1 MHNLKQ
7 KRMKTKFHPRFLLV
21 AFLGIAMTFSA
32 CKDEDE
38 NDSTM
43 VSKTIAD
50 VVVSDNRFTIH
61 EKALIKTDL
70 AGALASKSGSFTVF
84 APTDAAFTTFLSSAG
99 FSKIEDVPNDVLKPI
114 LLYHVVSGKVM
125 SSAVSTGYV
134 STISPVDNDKF
145 LSIFIEKASGVK
157 INNSAN
163 VTIAD
168 VMADNGVIHVIDK
181 VITPL
186 SVGELVAVNPD
197 LSSLASAVV
206 GQNLLSALTDK
217 NGTFTVFAPNNAGFA
232 KHSNLPADVKSLLL
246 YHVVGSKN
254 YSGSLTTGYYNTL
267 SKFGEYPVSMKIIT
281 SPEVKINNSAKVVKA
296 DITGING
303 VVHIIDDVIFQPSV
317 VAIAQQNPNFSI
329 LVQAVIKAGLAETLS
344 GSGPFTVFA
353 PTNDAFTALFAT
365 LKVSGVEALTK
376 EQLTPIL
383 LYHVV
388 QSNVRAGSLSSGKVT
403 TLNGQIDINVGS
415 TVSINT
421 SAKVVA
427 TDIQGINGIVHVVDQ
442 VLIPK

>member
-1 MHNLKQ
+1 MHNSKQ
-7 KRMKTKFHPRFLLV
+7 KHMKTKFKTRYLLLAV
-21 AFLGIAMTFSA
+21 IGMAISFTA
-32 CKDEDE
+32 CKDED
-38 NDSTM
+38 DDTTV
-43 VSKTIAD
+43 VSKTITD
-50 VVVSDNRFTIH
+50 VVISDNRFTIL

-70 AGALASKSGSFTVF
+70 TGALASKTGSFTVF
-84 APTDAAFTTFLSSAG
+84 APTDAAFTAFLSTAG

-114 LLYHVVSGKVM
+114 LLYHVVGTTVM

-134 STISPVDNDKF
+134 STISPVDTDKF
-145 LSIFIEKASGVK
+145 LSIFIEKGSGVK
-157 INNSAN
+157 INNSAS
-163 VTIAD
+163 VTMAD

-197 LSSLASAVV
+197 LSSLANAVV
-206 GQNLLSALTDK
+206 SQNLLNTLKDK

-232 KHSNLPADVKSLLL
+232 KYSSLPADVKSLLL
-246 YHVVGSKN
+246 YHVIGSKN
-254 YSGSLTTGYYNTL
+254 YSSGLSTGYYNSL
-267 SKFGEYPVSMKIIT
+267 SKFGEYPVSIKIMT
-281 SPEVKINNSAKVVKA
+281 TPEVKINNSAKVVKA
-296 DITGING
+296 DIAGTNG

-317 VAIAQQNPNFSI
+317 VAIAQHNPNFSI

-344 GSGPFTVFA
+344 GNGPFTVFA
-353 PTNDAFTALFAT
+353 PTNDAFNALFAT
-365 LKVSGVEALTK
+365 LKVSGIEALTK

-388 QSNVRAGSLSSGKVT
+388 QSNVRSGSLSSGKVT
-403 TLNGQIDINVGS
+403 TLNGQIDVNVGT

-427 TDIQGINGIVHVVDQ
+427 TDIQGINGIVHVLDQ